1 MLNKAK
7 IKTTEQNIQE
17 GREDKSYAALL
28 NILEDVQISR
38 ELLIEEK
45 NKIEA
50 IIYNFTD
57 GLLFFDNEGYLKI
70 FNPQAEIYFEIKAKK
85 VLEKK
90 IFSLKNIPNLKILL
104 DFLKTKQERIFREEL
119 KINES
124 LILEVSLFPISGED
138 GKRIGTLLILHDITR
153 EKRVEEMKT
162 EFVSI
167 AAHQLRTPLSA
178 IKWTIKMLIDKDLG
192 PLSEEQEEFI
202 KRIYISNERMID
214 LINDLLNITRI
225 EEGRYLYHK
234 QSVDFYSFVQG
245 VIDTLKEELK
255 KKKIKINFQKTEEK
269 IPLIEIDVEKM
280 QLVVHNLLNNAIKY
294 TSSGGEIFLS
304 LKFIDKKIE
313 FSIQDTGIGI
323 PKRQQNRIF
332 TKFFRAANAVKIDT
346 EGTGLGLFITKNIIE
361 AHGGKIWFES
371 EENKGTTFYFTLPIK
386 KDIPFLGPE
395 IKW

>member
-17 GREDKSYAALL
+17 GRGDKSYAALL

-70 FNPQAEIYFEIKAKK
+70 FNPQAEIFFEAKAKE

-90 IFSLKNIPNLKILL
+90 TFFLKNIPNLKILL
-104 DFLKTKQERIFREEL
+104 DFLETKQERIFRKEL

-124 LILEVSLFPISGED
+124 LILEVSLLPISGEE
-138 GKRIGTLLILHDITR
+138 GKRIGILLILHDITR
-153 EKRVEEMKT
+153 EKRVEKMKT

-234 QSVDFYSFVQG
+234 QSVDFYSFIQG

-255 KKKIKINFQKTEEK
+255 KKKIKINFQKTKEK

-280 QLVVHNLLNNAIKY
+280 QLVVHNLLDNAIRY
-294 TSSGGEIFLS
+294 TSSGGKIFLS
-304 LKFIDKKIE
+304 LKFIDKKME
-313 FSIQDTGIGI
+313 FSIQDTGMGI
-323 PKRQQNRIF
+323 PKKQQNRIF
-332 TKFFRAANAVKIDT
+332 TKFFRAANVAKIDT

-386 KDIPFLGPE
+386 KELTKFVE
-395 IKW
+395 EF